1 MANDILYK
9 SLVDS
14 NTVEVVEGKGLD
26 FNALNPM
33 RTLVEELTEFPEVDY
48 DEYSDLIFD
57 LFDALFKHL
66 GKKFTEDEIKNIVMF
81 NKKDIARKIYTQMK
95 QHFECDTPDIVEQI
109 YGVSYNILDPS
120 YITKKGQEP
129 ISLYAVVPDGEVP
142 KQLYNDMK
150 KALHP
155 IYKFDSEP
163 ERKFAIVCE
172 SSPEVLKWLRPAPKQ
187 FNLMYGNNQR
197 YEPDFVVETNDTMYL
212 VEIKG
217 EDKLNAE
224 ENLQKK
230 ARAIRYCEL
239 ANIYCEQHG
248 LKYWKYLYIPS
259 KQVQTNSSFTMLAQ
273 RFEAKE

>member
-1 MANDILYK
+1 
-9 SLVDS
+9 
-14 NTVEVVEGKGLD
+14 
-26 FNALNPM
+26 
-33 RTLVEELTEFPEVDY
+33 
-48 DEYSDLIFD
+48 
-57 LFDALFKHL
+57 
-66 GKKFTEDEIKNIVMF
+66 
-81 NKKDIARKIYTQMK
+81 
-95 QHFECDTPDIVEQI
+95 
-109 YGVSYNILDPS
+109 
-120 YITKKGQEP
+120 
-129 ISLYAVVPDGEVP
+129 
-142 KQLYNDMK
+142 MK